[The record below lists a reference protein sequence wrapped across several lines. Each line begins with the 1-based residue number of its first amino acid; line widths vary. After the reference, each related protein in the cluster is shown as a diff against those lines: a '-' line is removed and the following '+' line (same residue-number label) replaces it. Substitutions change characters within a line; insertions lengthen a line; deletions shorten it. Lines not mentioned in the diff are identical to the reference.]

1 MKWIGPICLG
11 LAGLLLVAG
20 SVSASS
26 LLDRVSGYIL
36 LQVEQHGEAWYV
48 RPETGERHYMRDG
61 DVAYQM
67 MRFFGLGIT
76 DADLATI
83 PAVSTEN
90 EMLASTSVCR
100 SNAIANS
107 VKGKIL
113 LQVQQHGEAWYVYP
127 LTCRRIYMA
136 DGDAA
141 YQIMRLLGLGITDVD
156 LGGIVIGPDT
166 EIEIDDEEE
175 EVIEEEEESEDDTN
189 TSTYAT
195 IELRVHDLVNA
206 HRASLGVAELP
217 WNSGIA
223 DIARVHS
230 QNMATGAVERGH
242 AGFSERADEVGD
254 LFVAHRSVSENV
266 AWTNHPDPAQS
277 AFDWWLTSSG
287 HRSNLEHTVH
297 TATGIGVAVSND
309 GVYHFTQLFVDAD
322 QYEGIRNKH

>member
-1 MKWIGPICLG
+1 MTTSMKRQLG
-11 LAGLLLVAG
+11 LAALCVAGLLLLA
-20 SVSASS
+20 SSASAG

-90 EMLASTSVCR
+90 EMLASTPVCG
-100 SNAIANS
+100 SNALANS

-113 LQVQQHGEAWYVYP
+113 LQVEQHGEAWYVYP

-141 YQIMRLLGLGITDVD
+141 YQIMRFLGLGITDAD
-156 LGGIVIGPDT
+156 LGRIRVGPDT

-175 EVIEEEEESEDDTN
+175 EVIEEEEEESGDEEN
-189 TSTYAT
+189 MSTYAT
-195 IELRVHDLVNA
+195 IELRVHDLVNN
-206 HRASLGVAELP
+206 HRGTLGRSELP
-217 WNSGIA
+217 WNNTIA
-223 DIARVHS
+223 DIAREHS
-230 QNMATGAVERGH
+230 ENMAGGAVEPGH
-242 AGFSERADEVGD
+242 AGFGERADE
-254 LFVAHRSVSENV
+254 LRLSFSFFSVSENV
-266 AWTNHPDPAQS
+266 AWTNHSDPGLS
-277 AFDWWLTSSG
+277 GFSWWLTSEG
-287 HRSNLEHTVH
+287 HKSNLEHPDHTV
-297 TATGIGVAVSND
+297 TGIGVAKSAS
-309 GVYHFTQLFVDAD
+309 GVYYITQMFLN
-322 QYEGIRNKH
+322 EN